1 MKKSRKV
8 HMSRLVLTVPEEL
21 EKRFR
26 DAVYKRYG
34 MKKGNI
40 SKAVREA
47 LELWISVNDKLQKDG
62 R

>member
-1 MKKSRKV
+1 
-8 HMSRLVLTVPEEL
+8 MSKLVLTVSEEL

-26 DAVYKRYG
+26 EAVYKRYG

-47 LELWISVNDKLQKDG
+47 LELWISVND
-62 R
+62 RRE

>member
-1 MKKSRKV
+1 
-8 HMSRLVLTVPEEL
+8 MSRLVLTVPEEL

-47 LELWISVNDKLQKDG
+47 LELWISVNDKKEKEEMRKDWNLV
-62 R
+62 